1 MIFDLDETCA
11 NLFPILLI
19 LFVDRQYEWIF
30 DPDEHTDLVFW
41 SRFLMY
47 DSKNITFSNP
57 DELLVISN
65 YDSKINQYNLSL
77 YILQFR
83 KI

>member
-1 MIFDLDETCA
+1 M
-11 NLFPILLI
+11 N
-19 LFVDRQYEWIF
+19 VIF

-65 YDSKINQYNLSL
+65 HDSKINQYDLSL

-83 KI
+83 KIWELKLLIGNMSVIFDPNEPRSI

>member
-1 MIFDLDETCA
+1 M
-11 NLFPILLI
+11 N
-19 LFVDRQYEWIF
+19 VIF

-65 YDSKINQYNLSL
+65 HDLSL

-83 KI
+83 KIWELKLLIGNMSVIFDPNEPRSI